1 MTIYTET
8 FGLSVPADQAATASA
23 IGRALDP
30 DVGGADSFHIDPGGE
45 TISMTTRCTPEF
57 KVRAVGLLANPVA
70 LHAVVQADY
79 ARRWPD
85 LTPPTPAECEAFC
98 AVAKI
103 AGA

>member
-8 FGLSVPADQAATASA
+8 LSIAVPAELSDVASHIA
-23 IGRALDP
+23 RALDP

-45 TISMTTRCTPEF
+45 TISMQTRCTPEF
-57 KVRAVGLLANPVA
+57 KAQAVGLLANPVA

-79 ARRWPD
+79 AGRWSD
-85 LTPPTPAECEAFC
+85 LTPPTLEECREFC

-103 AGA
+103 AGV